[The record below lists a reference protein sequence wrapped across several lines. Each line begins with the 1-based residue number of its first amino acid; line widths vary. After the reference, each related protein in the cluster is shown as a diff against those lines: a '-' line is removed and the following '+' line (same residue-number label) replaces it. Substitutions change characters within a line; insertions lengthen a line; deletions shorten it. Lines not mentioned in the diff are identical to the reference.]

1 MLGRPSDF
9 SPQSGNAV
17 NHRRWRE
24 TAEYVMLAG
33 SGVGAIAAAI
43 SQQFVF
49 AAAPLSCL
57 LALNLANRQ
66 RFEQETKQL
75 TKLSISRLDSRVT
88 RDITTLEE
96 QVQGLPTV
104 AELDSLK
111 QNFFQRHRESLN
123 KLAEQL
129 QTLQWEMN
137 RQLAPLKAQ
146 DVAGLRQDLAQ
157 MQNQQA
163 QLLSD
168 FEQMSAQLQQF
179 HSSANVAATETAIA
193 QLQAQMAQ
201 AQASLKLLSDEPILQ
216 VKALQEQVNHINRR
230 LNHLPTPFDASSLK
244 QDVESLIRVIAG
256 LVPRREFTRTLV
268 EIENLQQRYH
278 SLEQTV
284 VPLRLAVT
292 IFRKQLDDLHNK
304 VHAPEDSHL
313 LAELSQTVAAM
324 EARLNQLPTLP
335 DLTELQN
342 QIAAQADLDTEVSQL
357 RQDVTTIQR
366 QTQAL
371 YQQHKALRDWV
382 YRLPQLLDNSALQSQ
397 LQSLA
402 SRLETTEGGVTAV
415 RAELEAALQNRL
427 AGINQQ
433 LRSLPEAANHE
444 LVLALRSTL
453 PTSDRP
459 EPSSGS
465 RAFLEALLDQAEKQL
480 IVVWPWPAPDS
491 FDATLLEKF
500 RAFLQ
505 RQGQISL
512 AWSHLGVT
520 PQSFVPR
527 YISPRSPQAPAEKS
541 WLHQTLKQLAQ
552 LKQEFPQQ
560 FKFRI
565 LGAEENFL
573 VCDRRLAILK
583 VPNLPV
589 SSTVFPEL
597 ELGLR
602 TTDPQ
607 TIQGLVDRFEQ
618 PLLDQDD
625 ATAYFHRAVTRYEI
639 GDKAGAIADYT
650 QVLQIDSHHDIA
662 YTNRGVAR
670 YDLGDLSGAI
680 ADFDQAIQRNPDN
693 SVAHCNRG
701 FVLAELGDKL
711 GAIEDYSQATKL
723 APEDATPYFYRGLAR
738 TRLGNKL
745 GAIEDYS
752 RAIWLCPE
760 DATAYLYRGLARA
773 KLGDNP
779 GAIADLQQAAQFF
792 RDRGDS
798 VNSRK
803 AESTMRKLQ
812 QSRVDANLINC

>member
-1 MLGRPSDF
+1 M
-9 SPQSGNAV
+9 

-33 SGVGAIAAAI
+33 SGVGAIAATI

-75 TKLSISRLDSRVT
+75 TKLSITRLDNRVT
-88 RDITTLEE
+88 RNIAALEE
-96 QVQGLPTV
+96 QVQGLPSL

-111 QNFFQRHRESLN
+111 QAFFQRHRDSLT

-157 MQNQQA
+157 MHSQQA
-163 QLLSD
+163 QLATEL
-168 FEQMSAQLQQF
+168 EQVTAQLQQITT
-179 HSSANVAATETAIA
+179 STKAEAIEAAIA
-193 QLQAQMAQ
+193 QLQAQMTQ
-201 AQASLKLLSDEPILQ
+201 AQTNLKLLSNEPILQ
-216 VKALQEQVNHINRR
+216 VKALQDQVNHINRR

-244 QDVESLIRVIAG
+244 QDVESLIRVMAG

-268 EIENLQQRYH
+268 EIENLQQKYQ

-292 IFRKQLDDLHNK
+292 IFRKQLDALYTK
-304 VHAPEDSHL
+304 VHDPADSHL

-324 EARLNQLPTLP
+324 EARLRQLPTLP
-335 DLTELQN
+335 DLAELQN
-342 QIAAQADLDTEVSQL
+342 QVQAQANLGTEVTQL

-382 YRLPQLLDNSALQSQ
+382 YRLPQLLDSSALQSQ

-402 SRLETTEGGVTAV
+402 TRLEGVEGGMEAGRV
-415 RAELEAALQNRL
+415 ELEAALQSRL
-427 AGINQQ
+427 ADINQQ
-433 LRSLPEAANHE
+433 LRSRPEAANHE

-453 PTSDRP
+453 STSDRP
-459 EPSSGS
+459 KPLSGS
-465 RAFLEALLDQAEKQL
+465 RAFLEALLDQAEKQV
-480 IVVWPWPAPDS
+480 IVVWPWPDPFS
-491 FDATLLEKF
+491 FDAALLDKF

-505 RQGQISL
+505 RQGQISM

-520 PQSFVPR
+520 EQSFAPR
-527 YISPRSPQAPAEKS
+527 YISSRSPQPPTEKS

-560 FKFRI
+560 FKFKI

-602 TTDPQ
+602 TTDSQ
-607 TIQGLVDRFEQ
+607 TIQGLVERFEQ
-618 PLLDQDD
+618 PLLDAEDV
-625 ATAYFHRAVTRYEI
+625 TAYFHRAATRYEI

-650 QVLQIDSHHDIA
+650 QVLQIDPHHDVA

-670 YDLGDLSGAI
+670 YDLEDAAGAI
-680 ADFDQAIQRNPDN
+680 ADFDQAIRLNPDN
-693 SVAHCNRG
+693 SVAYCNRG
-701 FVLAELGDKL
+701 FVCAELGDKL
-711 GAIEDYSQATKL
+711 GAIEDYTQAIQL
-723 APEDATPYFYRGLAR
+723 FPENATPYFYRGLAR
-738 TRLGNKL
+738 TRIGNKL

-752 RAIWLCPE
+752 QAIWLHPE

-773 KLGDNP
+773 KLGDNQ

-792 RDRGDS
+792 SDRGDLI
-798 VNSRK
+798 NCRK
-803 AESTMRKLQ
+803 AENALQKLQ
-812 QSRVDANLINC
+812 QATIDANLINC